1 MQGYWMPILYPFK
14 TVMPLGV
21 ALLLLQG
28 VAELMRSALVL
39 VQGEKPHES

>member
-14 TVMPLGV
+14 TVMPVGV

-28 VAELMRSALVL
+28 VAEFIRSVIDLL
-39 VQGEKPHES
+39 KGGEA